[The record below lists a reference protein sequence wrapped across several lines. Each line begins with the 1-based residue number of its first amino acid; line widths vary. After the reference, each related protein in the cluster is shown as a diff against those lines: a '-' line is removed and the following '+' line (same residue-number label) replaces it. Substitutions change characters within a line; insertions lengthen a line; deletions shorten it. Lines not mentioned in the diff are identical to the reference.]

1 VAGLPDC
8 HAHLDQFGD
17 DGARALIEES
27 EAAGVSPIVSVGMDA
42 ESSQQAIELAWRL
55 RNIKAAVGLHPW
67 KVGEAYTGLA
77 DLEQFA
83 DIASD
88 TMVVAVSEVGL
99 DAAMETPLDVQREV
113 LEWFI
118 ALAQER
124 GFPVIIHQQ
133 APSEVFIEVWDG
145 VAGRKPAAAIHSFSG
160 SRKDADA
167 YLERGLYLSL
177 GPVSL
182 GMIGESKVDAD
193 VIRAIPDAKLLVDS
207 DAFPAFEQWPEVHP
221 TAVVEV
227 ARRVAAIRGV
237 PLEALQGGIRGTFT
251 QLLNN
256 QW

>member
-1 VAGLPDC
+1 MVSLPDC

-17 DGARALIEES
+17 DGARALLEES
-27 EAAGVSPIVSVGMDA
+27 EVAGVSPIVSVGMDA
-42 ESSQQAIELAWRL
+42 ESSQRAIELAWRL

-67 KVGEAYTGLA
+67 KVGEAYTGKS
-77 DLEQFA
+77 DLEPFG

-99 DAAMETPLDVQREV
+99 DAGMETPLDVQREV

-118 ALAQER
+118 GLAQER
-124 GFPVIIHQQ
+124 GFPVILHQQ
-133 APSEVFIEVWDG
+133 APLDAFLEIWDA
-145 VAGRKPAAAIHSFSG
+145 VEGRKPAGAIHSFSG
-160 SRKDADA
+160 GQEDADA

-182 GMIGESKVDAD
+182 GLIGDAKVGDE
-193 VIRAIPDAKLLVDS
+193 VIRAIPETKLLVDS
-207 DAFPAFEQWPEVHP
+207 DAFPAFDPWPEVHP

-227 ARRVAAIRGV
+227 AQRVAAIRGV
-237 PLEALQGGIRGTFT
+237 VFDELKGTLGRTFT
-251 QLLNN
+251 HLMNN

>member
-1 VAGLPDC
+1 MPGLPDC

-17 DGARALIEES
+17 DVPKLLEECD
-27 EAAGVSPIVSVGMDA
+27 AAGVGPVVSVGMDLA
-42 ESSQQAIELAWRL
+42 SSQQAVELAWRL

-67 KVGEAYTGLA
+67 KVGEAYSGDE
-77 DLEQFA
+77 DLEPFG

-99 DAAMETPLDVQREV
+99 DAAMETPLDVQRRV

-133 APSEVFIEVWDG
+133 APREAFLEVWEG
-145 VAGRKPAAAIHSFSG
+145 VDGRKPAAAIHSFSG

-182 GMIGESKVDAD
+182 GMIGESKVDDD
-193 VIRAIPDAKLLVDS
+193 VIRAVPEEKLLVDS

-221 TAVVEV
+221 SAVVEV
-227 ARRVAAIRGV
+227 AQRVAVIRGV
-237 PLEALQGGIRGTFT
+237 PLDDLQGTVRRTFT
-251 QLLNN
+251 RLLNN